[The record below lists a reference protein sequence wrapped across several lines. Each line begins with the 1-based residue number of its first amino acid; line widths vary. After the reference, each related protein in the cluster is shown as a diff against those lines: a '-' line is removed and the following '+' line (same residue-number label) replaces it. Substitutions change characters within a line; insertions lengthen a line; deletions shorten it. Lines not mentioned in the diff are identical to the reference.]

1 MFVCALE
8 PNEKAPMNS
17 YRGLL
22 FKLVPRVGLEP
33 TQLAPPT
40 PEAGVSTNFTTWA
53 ALLAPSTRRRLLRPR
68 TINSDS
74 RLVNAQ
80 TDYICGFVIMT
91 AL

>member
-1 MFVCALE
+1 
-8 PNEKAPMNS
+8 
-17 YRGLL
+17 
-22 FKLVPRVGLEP
+22 
-33 TQLAPPT
+33 
-40 PEAGVSTNFTTWA
+40 
-53 ALLAPSTRRRLLRPR
+53 LLRPR